1 MSNPEVIT
9 REVFLAELE
18 KIASGVRDLHI
29 IVDAGAPNGAGKK
42 GRRVKPVHRESTG
55 SPSRS

>member
-1 MSNPEVIT
+1 MNNPEVIT

-29 IVDAGAPNGAGKK
+29 IVDAGKA
-42 GRRVKPVHRESTG
+42 GRRVKPVRRESTG